1 MNRLERLEKILNKT
15 SGNPYHDS
23 KGKFTFSPS
32 GVGKHARGFSSPTV
46 IYTGDDI
53 KLEKDGVILEGTL
66 QYKEGKF
73 YLLIDKEKGSL
84 IEISKD
90 DIRKSIV
97 SKSAKEKQKELL
109 ESQGIRHKSPKE
121 RRTPEQKR
129 LISELD
135 KMGLLKDKEFGT
147 WCVKYADE
155 ETLSDIYTTLREAES
170 FGLDI
175 SSIQLGKIRSGQ
187 TWGRAYYRT
196 DGNFKLALSGQIY
209 DRNPIQE
216 MKIKECREGFHT
228 DNSIKAVVRH
238 ETGHIISYQN
248 AQRGS
253 NTKEMPKN
261 IWQQEDTID
270 SYCGKV
276 VSEAMGYSYFT
287 YRETLKDLKKCSNSE
302 ISEYGRTNFK
312 EAIAE
317 SWSNPNYSLFTKKVS
332 DILKKDLKKPRE
344 NSIMNKRT
352 EEIPICSG
360 YGPEFEDF
368 EYETSTGKVKTNSRI
383 MRLCSLEKVMNSQ
396 TENLDYRYDVKA
408 YKEYLKEWL
417 KHKDEKEWLDG
428 GVLSFAEFWEHD
440 IDYEFEDYNKILKL
454 IDEHNKKKEL
464 VTNGGP
470 NSGNH
475 NPGQGRGVG
484 KPANSIDVS
493 KYSTYED
500 FEQDMFRGENRKENI
515 EKLKEQGIN
524 SKDKMYLYFVNEK
537 FKKQK
542 ITQMSLDEAKDT
554 ILENIPKSVAEGWF
568 IKADSSYKK
577 KIVQLI
583 VENDNLRSA
592 SLSLAYETYKELIN
606 KNIGFNDFLNKE
618 LDLYRGDPEG
628 KKFIEADSTSF
639 ISYTPF
645 EDMAKKFGKVITKK
659 TIKPKET
666 LGVLRQV
673 GEFEFLVPT
682 FNQKK
687 DVHKSKNA
695 SVRMNDLLQKMD
707 KILNGGPNSGN
718 HNPGQG
724 RGVGKPSNK
733 TGKFVK
739 SSSPSLKMSENSKK
753 FYEKLNPKIQESFE
767 KCIDRLKKT
776 NISLDNVELEF
787 VNSNTSGG
795 DNGWV
800 NVVDGD
806 NIDSRM
812 IVNLIK
818 PVLKKFTKKEQ
829 DVYKHSFVADNSSEA
844 IIDHEF
850 GHVLM
855 YKKAAEIGIKPKSAH
870 LFAEMIVKNEA
881 KKLNIDLNDESTE
894 NFSEYAHRNY
904 TEFIAEAYSRPD
916 YSKLTQ
922 NVSDS
927 LCNNKY
933 SKDDFKNFIIELTGI
948 QTNENNSNIIRL
960 NSILNS
966 GPNSGNPYHDEKGRF
981 TFGPGQGRGDGKS
994 DSKTKYSADNYL
1006 TKAEH
1011 EKIINHSSEDNFTDD
1026 ELDAIAKYVASMRYG
1041 ASSDLNQAIKA
1052 DSNGEITETENILFP
1067 EDDSQIVTWKDNKE
1081 FIEQKIKDKKKYDS
1095 LNEEIRLE
1103 SSILRK
1109 GGLSDE
1115 KEIENLKSHLSEIV
1129 KERDDISKTLKYS
1142 DYENY
1147 VKNYEEGRY
1156 DSIKDDQKMWTINED
1171 KLSKISIVKLRE
1183 KQKSDSKRF
1192 DEILEIPRLTWSMS
1206 PDDKPTTTDTLANV
1220 YQESFKDLDK
1230 LDNIIKNK
1238 GFVLDKDITVTRRVA
1253 NAKVIEN
1260 QIKNKGEY
1268 TQNGITSVTAARHI
1282 AKKMPSGVNMGDD
1295 LLRITIPAGTR
1306 VVSTYNPFVRDVQKS
1321 ADKYN
1326 GGNLT
1331 VDDKRNMRMIK
1342 GQNELILPSGS
1353 KFVSPKGNSIS
1364 KNEDGSYQLI
1374 LKVEKDKTSKN
1385 SLKMIDYLR
1394 NNISA
1399 KSYFR
1404 SQRLSAILNKVN
1416 RGNPYHDSEGKF
1428 TSKGGSFGSSALITE
1443 KGKEIDKKFKSFSD
1457 IALELKEGTHK
1468 VLGKEISGKRFDL
1481 VSGDIL
1487 VSTISDNAED
1497 ENRIEEIKQQIEKE
1511 KKSGVVLITIDENE
1525 KVKIRD
1531 GSHTFAAYLRLRD
1544 EGKNYYIPFILST
1557 PSDIDRWEKKFDSIE
1572 ELEKTNKDLV
1582 NVKQFKINKEDEE

>member
-15 SGNPYHDS
+15 SGNPYHDE
-23 KGKFTFSPS
+23 KGRFTFNPGQGR
-32 GVGKHARGFSSPTV
+32 GVGKPARGFSSPTV

-73 YLLIDKEKGSL
+73 YLLTDKEKGSL

-90 DIRKSIV
+90 DIRRSIV

-135 KMGLLKDKEFGT
+135 KIGLLKDKEFGT
-147 WCVKYADE
+147 WCMKYADE
-155 ETLSDIYTTLREAES
+155 ETLADIYTTLREAES

-175 SSIQLGKIRSGQ
+175 SSMQLGKIRSGQ
-187 TWGRAYYRT
+187 TWGRAYYIT
-196 DGNFKLALSGQIY
+196 DGNFKLSLSGQIY

-216 MKIKECREGFHT
+216 MKIKECRKGFHT

-248 AQRGS
+248 AQRS
-253 NTKEMPKN
+253 
-261 IWQQEDTID
+261 EDTID

-287 YRETLKDLKKCSNSE
+287 YRETLKDLKEYSNSE

-344 NSIMNKRT
+344 NSIMNERT

-383 MRLCSLEKVMNSQ
+383 MRLCSLEKVINSQ

-417 KHKDEKEWLDG
+417 KHKDEKEYLDG

-440 IDYEFEDYNKILKL
+440 IDYEFEDYNKILKI

-484 KPANSIDVS
+484 KPAN
-493 KYSTYED
+493 
-500 FEQDMFRGENRKENI
+500 
-515 EKLKEQGIN
+515 
-524 SKDKMYLYFVNEK
+524 
-537 FKKQK
+537 
-542 ITQMSLDEAKDT
+542 
-554 ILENIPKSVAEGWF
+554 
-568 IKADSSYKK
+568 
-577 KIVQLI
+577 
-583 VENDNLRSA
+583 
-592 SLSLAYETYKELIN
+592 
-606 KNIGFNDFLNKE
+606 
-618 LDLYRGDPEG
+618 
-628 KKFIEADSTSF
+628 
-639 ISYTPF
+639 
-645 EDMAKKFGKVITKK
+645 
-659 TIKPKET
+659 
-666 LGVLRQV
+666 
-673 GEFEFLVPT
+673 
-682 FNQKK
+682 
-687 DVHKSKNA
+687 
-695 SVRMNDLLQKMD
+695 
-707 KILNGGPNSGN
+707 
-718 HNPGQG
+718 
-724 RGVGKPSNK
+724 K
-733 TGKFVK
+733 TGKTSK

-767 KCIDRLKKT
+767 KCVSRLKKT
-776 NISLDNVELEF
+776 GISLDNVELEF

-806 NIDSRM
+806 NIDSKM

-829 DVYKHSFVADNSSEA
+829 DVYKHAFVADNSSEA
-844 IIDHEF
+844 IIDHEL

-870 LFAEMIVKNEA
+870 LFAEMIVNNEA

-894 NFSEYAHRNY
+894 NFSEYAHRNF

-981 TFGPGQGRGDGKS
+981 TFGPGQSRVAGKS
-994 DSKTKYSADNYL
+994 DSKTQYSSDSYL

-1011 EKIINHSSEDNFTDD
+1011 ENIINYSSEDNFTDD

-1041 ASSDLNQAIKA
+1041 ASSDLNQAIKT
-1052 DSNGEITETENILFP
+1052 DSDGEITETENILFP

-1081 FIEQKIKDKKKYDS
+1081 FIEQKIEDKKKYDS

-1115 KEIENLKSHLSEIV
+1115 KEIENLKAHLSEIV
-1129 KERDDISKTLKYS
+1129 KERDDISKTLNYS

-1147 VKNYEEGRY
+1147 IKNYEEGRY
-1156 DSIKDDQKMWTINED
+1156 NSIKDDQKMWTINED
-1171 KLSKISIVKLRE
+1171 KLSKISVVKLRE

-1192 DEILEIPRLTWSMS
+1192 DEVLEIPRLTWSMS

-1268 TQNGITSVTAARHI
+1268 TQNGITSVTAARSI

-1295 LLRITIPAGTR
+1295 LLRITIPAGTK
-1306 VVSTYNPFVRDVQKS
+1306 VISTYNPFVRDVQKS

-1353 KFVSPKGNSIS
+1353 KFVSPNGNSIS

-1385 SLKMIDYLR
+1385 SFKMIDYLR

-1416 RGNPYHDSEGKF
+1416 RGNPYHDEKGRFSSSHGQGSGIAKSGKENNAAKIYEKYKDRKNPEPKSLSDEERELRIRTIINNAERMGINLDNIKKDDAYKIMKFIGWEGNEIGTVSTEFGLEKISDKEIKDDDYIVFNGTDSKDGFDALRDGGYRSKIIDEDDGPGIYTSEYYDTGLDYTKGQGEIAHEERV
-1428 TSKGGSFGSSALITE
+1428 TSIKINNSNIISRDDVNKKLRNSNRSFLRNLPDSAVAALAGYDAMWTGNGDKEIVILKPSSA
-1443 KGKEIDKKFKSFSD
+1443 EI
-1457 IALELKEGTHK
+1457 IEL
-1468 VLGKEISGKRFDL
+1468 
-1481 VSGDIL
+1481 
-1487 VSTISDNAED
+1487 
-1497 ENRIEEIKQQIEKE
+1497 
-1511 KKSGVVLITIDENE
+1511 
-1525 KVKIRD
+1525 
-1531 GSHTFAAYLRLRD
+1531 
-1544 EGKNYYIPFILST
+1544 
-1557 PSDIDRWEKKFDSIE
+1557 
-1572 ELEKTNKDLV
+1572 
-1582 NVKQFKINKEDEE
+1582 DEE

>member
-1 MNRLERLEKILNKT
+1 MNRFVVDEDDILISFLDDKNTKNSRIGRLNTVINKVNR
-15 SGNPYHDS
+15 GNPYHDS

-32 GVGKHARGFSSPTV
+32 SVGKPARCFSSPTV

-66 QYKEGKF
+66 QYKDGKF
-73 YLLIDKEKGSL
+73 YLLTDKGKGNL

-109 ESQGIRHKSPKE
+109 ESQGIRHKTPKE

-135 KMGLLKDKEFGT
+135 KMGLLKDKEFGA
-147 WCVKYADE
+147 WCMKYADE
-155 ETLSDIYTTLREAES
+155 ETLADIYTTLREAES

-238 ETGHIISYQN
+238 EAGHIISYQN
-248 AQRGS
+248 AQRS
-253 NTKEMPKN
+253 FNTKDKPKN
-261 IWQQEDTID
+261 IWQQEDKID

-287 YRETLKDLKKCSNSE
+287 YRETLKDLKNCSNSE

-332 DILKKDLKKPRE
+332 DILKKDLEKPRE
-344 NSIMNKRT
+344 NSIMNERT

-383 MRLCSLEKVMNSQ
+383 MRLCSLEKVINSQ

-417 KHKDEKEWLDG
+417 KHKDEKEYLEG

-440 IDYEFEDYNKILKL
+440 IDYEFEDYKKILKL

-470 NSGNH
+470 GSGNH

-484 KPANSIDVS
+484 KPAN
-493 KYSTYED
+493 
-500 FEQDMFRGENRKENI
+500 
-515 EKLKEQGIN
+515 
-524 SKDKMYLYFVNEK
+524 
-537 FKKQK
+537 
-542 ITQMSLDEAKDT
+542 
-554 ILENIPKSVAEGWF
+554 
-568 IKADSSYKK
+568 
-577 KIVQLI
+577 
-583 VENDNLRSA
+583 
-592 SLSLAYETYKELIN
+592 
-606 KNIGFNDFLNKE
+606 
-618 LDLYRGDPEG
+618 
-628 KKFIEADSTSF
+628 
-639 ISYTPF
+639 
-645 EDMAKKFGKVITKK
+645 
-659 TIKPKET
+659 
-666 LGVLRQV
+666 
-673 GEFEFLVPT
+673 
-682 FNQKK
+682 
-687 DVHKSKNA
+687 
-695 SVRMNDLLQKMD
+695 
-707 KILNGGPNSGN
+707 
-718 HNPGQG
+718 
-724 RGVGKPSNK
+724 K
-733 TGKFVK
+733 TGKTSK

-767 KCIDRLKKT
+767 KCVSRLKKT
-776 NISLDNVELEF
+776 GISLDNVELEF

-806 NIDSRM
+806 NIDSKM

-829 DVYKHSFVADNSSEA
+829 DVYKHAFVADNSSEA
-844 IIDHEF
+844 IIDHEL

-870 LFAEMIVKNEA
+870 LFAEMIVNNEA

-933 SKDDFKNFIIELTGI
+933 SKDDFKNFIIELTSI

-981 TFGPGQGRGDGKS
+981 TSGPGQGRGAGKS
-994 DSKTKYSADNYL
+994 DNKTQYSADKYL

-1011 EKIINHSSEDNFTDD
+1011 ENIINYSSEDNFTED
-1026 ELDAIAKYVASMRYG
+1026 ELDAIASYTKSMRYG
-1041 ASSDLNQAIKA
+1041 ASSVLNQGIREN
-1052 DSNGEITETENILFP
+1052 DFGEIIEQKNIEFP
-1067 EDDSQIVTWKDNKE
+1067 ADNSQIVTWKENREFLENKIKEKESYDKLSQEYKE
-1081 FIEQKIKDKKKYDS
+1081 FRKKHEGDANYKDEIIKRA
-1095 LNEEIRLE
+1095 EEVNSE
-1103 SSILRK
+1103 YRK
-1109 GGLSDE
+1109 LD
-1115 KEIENLKSHLSEIV
+1115 
-1129 KERDDISKTLKYS
+1129 YS
-1142 DYENY
+1142 DYSNYIENY
-1147 VKNYEEGRY
+1147 KNGVYKNL
-1156 DSIKDDQKMWTINED
+1156 KDNDKLWTIDNN
-1171 KLSKISIVKLRE
+1171 KIEKVSIVELRKEQKNNPKEFYE
-1183 KQKSDSKRF
+1183 K
-1192 DEILEIPRLTWSMS
+1192 INIPRLTWSTYNS
-1206 PDDKPTTTDTLANV
+1206 NPTTTDTLATV
-1220 YQESFKDLDK
+1220 YGNDFKDLDK

-1268 TQNGITSVTAARHI
+1268 TQNGITSVTAARSI

-1295 LLRITIPAGTR
+1295 LLRITIPAGTK
-1306 VVSTYNPFVRDVQKS
+1306 VISTYNPFVRDVQKS
-1321 ADKYN
+1321 ADKYK
-1326 GGNLT
+1326 GGNLSAE
-1331 VDDKRNMRMIK
+1331 DKRNMRMIK

-1353 KFVSPKGNSIS
+1353 KFVSPKGNSVS

-1374 LKVEKDKTSKN
+1374 LKVEKDKTNKN

-1404 SQRLSAILNKVN
+1404 SQRLSVILNKVN
-1416 RGNPYHDSEGKF
+1416 KGNPYHDSEGKF
-1428 TSKGGSFGSSALITE
+1428 TSKGGSFGSSALITD
-1443 KGKEIDKKFKSFSD
+1443 KGKEIDKKFQSFSD

-1487 VSTISDNAED
+1487 VSTIDDDAED

-1557 PSDIDRWEKKFDSIE
+1557 PSDIDRWEKKFDSID
-1572 ELEKTNKDLV
+1572 ELEKTKKDLV

>member
-1 MNRLERLEKILNKT
+1 MNILFYEEEPEQDDVKKLEDLEKEIIKISVEELKERYPGIIENSILQNNCKSSSKNNINRTERLNKVLNKT
-15 SGNPYHDS
+15 SGNPYHDE
-23 KGKFTFSPS
+23 KGRFTFNPGQGR
-32 GVGKHARGFSSPTV
+32 GVGKPARGFSSPTV

-66 QYKEGKF
+66 QYKDGKF
-73 YLLIDKEKGSL
+73 YLLTDKEKGNL

-109 ESQGIRHKSPKE
+109 ESQGIRHKTPKE

-135 KMGLLKDKEFGT
+135 KMGLLKDKEFGA

-155 ETLSDIYTTLREAES
+155 ETLADIYTTLREAES

-248 AQRGS
+248 AQRS
-253 NTKEMPKN
+253 FNTKDKPKN

-287 YRETLKDLKKCSNSE
+287 YRETLKDLKNYSNSE

-332 DILKKDLKKPRE
+332 DILKKDLEKPRE
-344 NSIMNKRT
+344 NSIMNERT

-383 MRLCSLEKVMNSQ
+383 MRLCSLEKVMNSKK
-396 TENLDYRYDVKA
+396 ENLDYRYDVKA

-417 KHKDEKEWLDG
+417 KHKDEKEYLEG

-440 IDYEFEDYNKILKL
+440 IDYEFEDYNKILKI
-454 IDEHNKKKEL
+454 IDEHNKKNEI

-470 NSGNH
+470 GSGNH

-484 KPANSIDVS
+484 KPAN
-493 KYSTYED
+493 
-500 FEQDMFRGENRKENI
+500 GH
-515 EKLKEQGIN
+515 
-524 SKDKMYLYFVNEK
+524 
-537 FKKQK
+537 
-542 ITQMSLDEAKDT
+542 
-554 ILENIPKSVAEGWF
+554 
-568 IKADSSYKK
+568 
-577 KIVQLI
+577 
-583 VENDNLRSA
+583 
-592 SLSLAYETYKELIN
+592 
-606 KNIGFNDFLNKE
+606 
-618 LDLYRGDPEG
+618 
-628 KKFIEADSTSF
+628 TS
-639 ISYTPF
+639 
-645 EDMAKKFGKVITKK
+645 
-659 TIKPKET
+659 
-666 LGVLRQV
+666 
-673 GEFEFLVPT
+673 
-682 FNQKK
+682 
-687 DVHKSKNA
+687 
-695 SVRMNDLLQKMD
+695 
-707 KILNGGPNSGN
+707 
-718 HNPGQG
+718 
-724 RGVGKPSNK
+724 
-733 TGKFVK
+733 K
-739 SSSPSLKMSENSKK
+739 SS
-753 FYEKLNPKIQESFE
+753 
-767 KCIDRLKKT
+767 
-776 NISLDNVELEF
+776 
-787 VNSNTSGG
+787 
-795 DNGWV
+795 
-800 NVVDGD
+800 
-806 NIDSRM
+806 
-812 IVNLIK
+812 
-818 PVLKKFTKKEQ
+818 
-829 DVYKHSFVADNSSEA
+829 
-844 IIDHEF
+844 
-850 GHVLM
+850 
-855 YKKAAEIGIKPKSAH
+855 
-870 LFAEMIVKNEA
+870 
-881 KKLNIDLNDESTE
+881 
-894 NFSEYAHRNY
+894 
-904 TEFIAEAYSRPD
+904 
-916 YSKLTQ
+916 TQ
-922 NVSDS
+922 
-927 LCNNKY
+927 
-933 SKDDFKNFIIELTGI
+933 
-948 QTNENNSNIIRL
+948 
-960 NSILNS
+960 
-966 GPNSGNPYHDEKGRF
+966 
-981 TFGPGQGRGDGKS
+981 
-994 DSKTKYSADNYL
+994 YSADKYL
-1006 TKAEH
+1006 TRAEH
-1011 EKIINHSSEDNFTDD
+1011 ENIINYSSEDNFTDD
-1026 ELDAIAKYVASMRYG
+1026 ELDAIASYTKSMRYG

-1115 KEIENLKSHLSEIV
+1115 KEIENLKAHLSEIV

-1147 VKNYEEGRY
+1147 IKNYEEGRY

-1183 KQKSDSKRF
+1183 NQKSDSKRF
-1192 DEILEIPRLTWSMS
+1192 DEVLEIPRLTWSMS
-1206 PDDKPTTTDTLANV
+1206 PDDKTTTTDTLANV

-1268 TQNGITSVTAARHI
+1268 TQNGITSVTAAMAI

-1295 LLRITIPAGTR
+1295 LLRITIPAGTK
-1306 VVSTYNPFVRDVQKS
+1306 VISTYNPFVRDVQKS

-1331 VDDKRNMRMIK
+1331 VEDKRNMRMIK

-1353 KFVSPKGNSIS
+1353 KFVSPNGNSIS

-1374 LKVEKDKTSKN
+1374 LKVEKDKTNKN
-1385 SLKMIDYLR
+1385 SLKIADYLR
-1394 NNISA
+1394 NNLSA

-1404 SQRLSAILNKVN
+1404 NQRLSAILNKVN
-1416 RGNPYHDSEGKF
+1416 RGNPYHD
-1428 TSKGGSFGSSALITE
+1428 E
-1443 KGKEIDKKFKSFSD
+1443 KGKFASKNGGYFKSPFVTKDGIEINESCQNFK
-1457 IALELKEGTHK
+1457 ELSKVLIKNKVKATEEK
-1468 VLGKEISGKRFDL
+1468 VLGKELLGRRI
-1481 VSGDIL
+1481 DIL
-1487 VSTISDNAED
+1487 NSDSITHTVDSDAED
-1497 ENRIEEIKQQIEKE
+1497 EKRVEEIKYQIETK
-1511 KKSGVVLITIDENE
+1511 KKSGIIPIVIRNDNSIDI
-1525 KVKIRD
+1525 VD
-1531 GSHTFAAYLRLRD
+1531 GTHTFEAFMRLKE
-1544 EGKNYYIPFILST
+1544 EGKKYYIPILITT
-1557 PSDIDRWEKKFDSIE
+1557 PALVEKWENKFKSIE
-1572 ELEKTNKDLV
+1572 DMHKSPKSLV
-1582 NVKQFKINKEDEE
+1582 KVKEFEE

>member
-1 MNRLERLEKILNKT
+1 MLQKDTTKAENKLLQELLMISIKELDSTLKANDNKEKNILRLKKIIKTINGGPNSGNHNPGQGRGVGKPSKKISYEEYVKKFKKSTKTERKELDKKYPEYADKYFDELMGRHLKTLKKEREQKELEEKFKNYENDNSHPHFDLDNMVYEYKDALDITPDEYNGEWNDETKSFEKLKNLKEYYNKVKGIQVKIISMNPADYSHAIIDNDDEHYTSMSAVMDRTSKKGIDMYKEKFNNGERVEIPYIKFDENGKFSGEQEGFHRTLAANEIGDSEVPVAIVTRYYGKQPKLNYGRDITKKVEEYFANKKENNSRINRLVNLENKINNRKSSGNVKLNKT

-32 GVGKHARGFSSPTV
+32 GVSKPARGFSSPSV

-109 ESQGIRHKSPKE
+109 ESKGIKHKTPKE
-121 RRTPEQKR
+121 RRTPEQKH

-135 KMGLLKDKEFGT
+135 KIGLLKDKEFGA
-147 WCVKYADE
+147 WCMKYADE
-155 ETLSDIYTTLREAES
+155 KTLDDIYTTLKEAES
-170 FGLDI
+170 LGLDI

-248 AQRGS
+248 AQRS
-253 NTKEMPKN
+253 FNEKDSPKN
-261 IWQQEDTID
+261 IWQQEDAID

-344 NSIMNKRT
+344 NSIMNEIT

-383 MRLCSLEKVMNSQ
+383 MRLCSLEKVINSQ
-396 TENLDYRYDVKA
+396 KENLDYRYDVKA

-417 KHKDEKEWLDG
+417 KHKDEKEYLDG

-470 NSGNH
+470 GSGNH

-484 KPANSIDVS
+484 KPAN
-493 KYSTYED
+493 
-500 FEQDMFRGENRKENI
+500 GH
-515 EKLKEQGIN
+515 
-524 SKDKMYLYFVNEK
+524 
-537 FKKQK
+537 
-542 ITQMSLDEAKDT
+542 
-554 ILENIPKSVAEGWF
+554 
-568 IKADSSYKK
+568 
-577 KIVQLI
+577 
-583 VENDNLRSA
+583 
-592 SLSLAYETYKELIN
+592 
-606 KNIGFNDFLNKE
+606 
-618 LDLYRGDPEG
+618 
-628 KKFIEADSTSF
+628 
-639 ISYTPF
+639 IS
-645 EDMAKKFGKVITKK
+645 
-659 TIKPKET
+659 
-666 LGVLRQV
+666 
-673 GEFEFLVPT
+673 
-682 FNQKK
+682 
-687 DVHKSKNA
+687 
-695 SVRMNDLLQKMD
+695 
-707 KILNGGPNSGN
+707 
-718 HNPGQG
+718 
-724 RGVGKPSNK
+724 
-733 TGKFVK
+733 
-739 SSSPSLKMSENSKK
+739 
-753 FYEKLNPKIQESFE
+753 
-767 KCIDRLKKT
+767 
-776 NISLDNVELEF
+776 
-787 VNSNTSGG
+787 
-795 DNGWV
+795 
-800 NVVDGD
+800 
-806 NIDSRM
+806 
-812 IVNLIK
+812 
-818 PVLKKFTKKEQ
+818 
-829 DVYKHSFVADNSSEA
+829 
-844 IIDHEF
+844 
-850 GHVLM
+850 
-855 YKKAAEIGIKPKSAH
+855 KSA
-870 LFAEMIVKNEA
+870 
-881 KKLNIDLNDESTE
+881 
-894 NFSEYAHRNY
+894 
-904 TEFIAEAYSRPD
+904 
-916 YSKLTQ
+916 TQ
-922 NVSDS
+922 
-927 LCNNKY
+927 
-933 SKDDFKNFIIELTGI
+933 
-948 QTNENNSNIIRL
+948 
-960 NSILNS
+960 
-966 GPNSGNPYHDEKGRF
+966 
-981 TFGPGQGRGDGKS
+981 
-994 DSKTKYSADNYL
+994 YSADKYL
-1006 TKAEH
+1006 TRAEH
-1011 EKIINHSSEDNFTDD
+1011 ENIINYFSEDNFTDD
-1026 ELDAIAKYVASMRYG
+1026 ELDAIASYTKSMRYG

-1052 DSNGEITETENILFP
+1052 DSDGEITETENILYP

-1081 FIEQKIKDKKKYDS
+1081 FIEQKIEDKKKYDS

-1115 KEIENLKSHLSEIV
+1115 KEIENLKSHISKIQ

-1147 VKNYEEGRY
+1147 IKNYEEGRY
-1156 DSIKDDQKMWTINED
+1156 DSIKDDQKMWTIDED

-1183 KQKSDSKRF
+1183 NQKSDSKRF
-1192 DEILEIPRLTWSMS
+1192 DEVLEIPRLTWSMS
-1206 PDDKPTTTDTLANV
+1206 PGDKPITTDTLANV

-1268 TQNGITSVTAARHI
+1268 TQNGITSVTAARSI

-1295 LLRITIPAGTR
+1295 LLRITIPAGTK
-1306 VVSTYNPFVRDVQKS
+1306 VISTYNPFARDVQKS

-1326 GGNLT
+1326 GGNLS
-1331 VDDKRNMRMIK
+1331 VEDKRNLRMIK

-1353 KFVSPKGNSIS
+1353 KFVSPNGNSIS

-1374 LKVEKDKTSKN
+1374 LKVDKDKTSKN
-1385 SLKMIDYLR
+1385 SLKIADYLR
-1394 NNISA
+1394 NNLSA

-1404 SQRLSAILNKVN
+1404 NQRLSAILNKVN
-1416 RGNPYHDSEGKF
+1416 RGNPYHD
-1428 TSKGGSFGSSALITE
+1428 E
-1443 KGKEIDKKFKSFSD
+1443 KGRFSSSHGQGSGIGKSGKENNAAKIYEKYKDRKNPKPKSLSDEERELRVRTIINNAERMGINLDNIKKDDAYKIMKFIGWEGNEIGTVSTEFGLEKISDKEIKDDDYISFNGADS
-1457 IALELKEGTHK
+1457 KEG
-1468 VLGKEISGKRFDL
+1468 FDAL
-1481 VSGDIL
+1481 RDGGYRSKI
-1487 VSTISDNAED
+1487 
-1497 ENRIEEIKQQIEKE
+1497 
-1511 KKSGVVLITIDENE
+1511 IDEN
-1525 KVKIRD
+1525 D
-1531 GSHTFAAYLRLRD
+1531 GPGIYTSQYYDVALEYSK
-1544 EGKNYYIPFILST
+1544 GKGEIPH
-1557 PSDIDRWEKKFDSIE
+1557 E
-1572 ELEKTNKDLV
+1572 ERITAI
-1582 NVKQFKINKEDEE
+1582 KINNSNIISRDDVNKKLRNSNRNFLRNLPDSAVAALAGYDAMWTGEGDKEILILKPSSAEIIEIDEE

>member
-1 MNRLERLEKILNKT
+1 MNRIERLEKVLNKT

-32 GVGKHARGFSSPTV
+32 GVGKPARGFSSPTV

-66 QYKEGKF
+66 QYKDGKF

-147 WCVKYADE
+147 WCMKYADE

-238 ETGHIISYQN
+238 EAGHIISYQN
-248 AQRGS
+248 AQRS
-253 NTKEMPKN
+253 FNTKDDPKN
-261 IWQQEDTID
+261 ILQQEDKID

-287 YRETLKDLKKCSNSE
+287 YRETLKDLKNYSNSE

-332 DILKKDLKKPRE
+332 DILKKDLEKPRE
-344 NSIMNKRT
+344 NSIMNERA

-383 MRLCSLEKVMNSQ
+383 MRLCSLEKVKNSQ
-396 TENLDYRYDVKA
+396 KENLDYRYDVKA

-417 KHKDEKEWLDG
+417 KHKDEKEYLDG

-470 NSGNH
+470 GSGNH

-484 KPANSIDVS
+484 KP
-493 KYSTYED
+493 
-500 FEQDMFRGENRKENI
+500 
-515 EKLKEQGIN
+515 
-524 SKDKMYLYFVNEK
+524 
-537 FKKQK
+537 
-542 ITQMSLDEAKDT
+542 
-554 ILENIPKSVAEGWF
+554 
-568 IKADSSYKK
+568 
-577 KIVQLI
+577 
-583 VENDNLRSA
+583 
-592 SLSLAYETYKELIN
+592 
-606 KNIGFNDFLNKE
+606 
-618 LDLYRGDPEG
+618 
-628 KKFIEADSTSF
+628 
-639 ISYTPF
+639 
-645 EDMAKKFGKVITKK
+645 
-659 TIKPKET
+659 
-666 LGVLRQV
+666 
-673 GEFEFLVPT
+673 
-682 FNQKK
+682 
-687 DVHKSKNA
+687 
-695 SVRMNDLLQKMD
+695 
-707 KILNGGPNSGN
+707 
-718 HNPGQG
+718 
-724 RGVGKPSNK
+724 
-733 TGKFVK
+733 
-739 SSSPSLKMSENSKK
+739 
-753 FYEKLNPKIQESFE
+753 
-767 KCIDRLKKT
+767 
-776 NISLDNVELEF
+776 
-787 VNSNTSGG
+787 
-795 DNGWV
+795 DNGHV
-800 NVVDGD
+800 
-806 NIDSRM
+806 SR
-812 IVNLIK
+812 
-818 PVLKKFTKKEQ
+818 
-829 DVYKHSFVADNSSEA
+829 SS
-844 IIDHEF
+844 
-850 GHVLM
+850 
-855 YKKAAEIGIKPKSAH
+855 
-870 LFAEMIVKNEA
+870 
-881 KKLNIDLNDESTE
+881 
-894 NFSEYAHRNY
+894 
-904 TEFIAEAYSRPD
+904 
-916 YSKLTQ
+916 TQ
-922 NVSDS
+922 
-927 LCNNKY
+927 
-933 SKDDFKNFIIELTGI
+933 
-948 QTNENNSNIIRL
+948 
-960 NSILNS
+960 
-966 GPNSGNPYHDEKGRF
+966 
-981 TFGPGQGRGDGKS
+981 
-994 DSKTKYSADNYL
+994 YSADNYL

-1026 ELDAIAKYVASMRYG
+1026 ELNAIASYTNSMSYG
-1041 ASSDLNQAIKA
+1041 ASSDLNQAVKA

-1115 KEIENLKSHLSEIV
+1115 EEVENLKANISKMQ
-1129 KERDDISKTLKYS
+1129 KERDDISKTLNYS

-1147 VKNYEEGRY
+1147 IKNYEECRY

-1171 KLSKISIVKLRE
+1171 KLSKISVVKLRE

-1192 DEILEIPRLTWSMS
+1192 DEVLKIPRLTWSMS
-1206 PDDKPTTTDTLANV
+1206 PDDKPTTTDTLANA
-1220 YQESFKDLDK
+1220 YQKSFKNLDK

-1268 TQNGITSVTAARHI
+1268 TQNGITSVSAARSI
-1282 AKKMPSGVNMGDD
+1282 AKKMPSGINMGDD
-1295 LLRITIPAGTR
+1295 LLRITIPAGTK
-1306 VVSTYNPFVRDVQKS
+1306 VISTYNPFVRDVQKS

-1331 VDDKRNMRMIK
+1331 STDKRNMIMIK

-1353 KFVSPKGNSIS
+1353 KFISPNGNSIS

-1374 LKVEKDKTSKN
+1374 LKVENNKTSKN

-1416 RGNPYHDSEGKF
+1416 RGNPYHD
-1428 TSKGGSFGSSALITE
+1428 E
-1443 KGKEIDKKFKSFSD
+1443 KGRFSSSHGQGSGISKSGKENNSAKIYEKYKDRKNPKPKSLSDEERELRIRTIENNAERMGINLDNIKKDDAYKIMKFIGWEGNEIGTVSTEFGLEKISDKEIKDDDYIVFNGTDSKDGFD
-1457 IALELKEGTHK
+1457 ALRDGGYHSK
-1468 VLGKEISGKRFDL
+1468 I
-1481 VSGDIL
+1481 
-1487 VSTISDNAED
+1487 
-1497 ENRIEEIKQQIEKE
+1497 
-1511 KKSGVVLITIDENE
+1511 IDEN
-1525 KVKIRD
+1525 D
-1531 GSHTFAAYLRLRD
+1531 GPGIYTS
-1544 EGKNYYIPFILST
+1544 EYYDTGLDYTKGQGEIAHEERVT
-1557 PSDIDRWEKKFDSIE
+1557 SI
-1572 ELEKTNKDLV
+1572 
-1582 NVKQFKINKEDEE
+1582 KINNSNIISRDDVNKKLRNFDRNFLRNLPDSAVAALAGYDAMWTGNGDKEIVILKPSAAEIIELDEE

>member
-15 SGNPYHDS
+15 SGNPYHDE
-23 KGKFTFSPS
+23 KGRFTFNPGQGR
-32 GVGKHARGFSSPTV
+32 GVGKPARGFSSPTV

-66 QYKEGKF
+66 QYKDGKF
-73 YLLIDKEKGSL
+73 YLLTDKEKSNL

-109 ESQGIRHKSPKE
+109 ESQGIRHKTPKE

-135 KMGLLKDKEFGT
+135 KMGLLKDKEFGS
-147 WCVKYADE
+147 WCMKYADE
-155 ETLSDIYTTLREAES
+155 ETLADIYTTLREAES

-248 AQRGS
+248 AQRS
-253 NTKEMPKN
+253 FNTKDKPKN
-261 IWQQEDTID
+261 IWQQEDKID

-287 YRETLKDLKKCSNSE
+287 YRETLKDLKNYSNSE

-332 DILKKDLKKPRE
+332 DILKKDLEKPRE
-344 NSIMNKRT
+344 NSIMNERT

-383 MRLCSLEKVMNSQ
+383 MRLCSLEKVINSQ
-396 TENLDYRYDVKA
+396 KENLDYRYDVKA

-417 KHKDEKEWLDG
+417 KHKDEKEYLEG

-440 IDYEFEDYNKILKL
+440 IDYEFEDYNKILKI

-568 IKADSSYKK
+568 IKADSNYKK
-577 KIVQLI
+577 KIVKLI

-592 SLSLAYETYKELIN
+592 SLSLAYETYKELVN

-628 KKFIEADSTSF
+628 KKFIESDSTSF

-645 EDMAKKFGKVITKK
+645 EDIAKKFGKVITKK

-687 DVHKSKNA
+687 DVHKSKNS

-707 KILNGGPNSGN
+707 KILNGGPGSGN

-724 RGVGKPSNK
+724 RGVGKPANGHSS
-733 TGKFVK
+733 K
-739 SSSPSLKMSENSKK
+739 S
-753 FYEKLNPKIQESFE
+753 
-767 KCIDRLKKT
+767 
-776 NISLDNVELEF
+776 V
-787 VNSNTSGG
+787 
-795 DNGWV
+795 
-800 NVVDGD
+800 
-806 NIDSRM
+806 
-812 IVNLIK
+812 
-818 PVLKKFTKKEQ
+818 
-829 DVYKHSFVADNSSEA
+829 
-844 IIDHEF
+844 
-850 GHVLM
+850 
-855 YKKAAEIGIKPKSAH
+855 
-870 LFAEMIVKNEA
+870 
-881 KKLNIDLNDESTE
+881 
-894 NFSEYAHRNY
+894 
-904 TEFIAEAYSRPD
+904 
-916 YSKLTQ
+916 
-922 NVSDS
+922 
-927 LCNNKY
+927 
-933 SKDDFKNFIIELTGI
+933 
-948 QTNENNSNIIRL
+948 
-960 NSILNS
+960 
-966 GPNSGNPYHDEKGRF
+966 
-981 TFGPGQGRGDGKS
+981 
-994 DSKTKYSADNYL
+994 TKYSADKYL

-1052 DSNGEITETENILFP
+1052 NSDGEITETENILFP

-1095 LNEEIRLE
+1095 LNEEISLE

-1115 KEIENLKSHLSEIV
+1115 KEIENLKAHISELV
-1129 KERDDISKTLKYS
+1129 KERDDISKTLNYY

-1147 VKNYEEGRY
+1147 IKNYEKGMY

-1171 KLSKISIVKLRE
+1171 KLSKISVVKLRE

-1192 DEILEIPRLTWSMS
+1192 DEVLKIPRLTWSMS

-1220 YQESFKDLDK
+1220 YQEDFKNLDK

-1268 TQNGITSVTAARHI
+1268 TQNGITSVTAAKSI

-1295 LLRITIPAGTR
+1295 LLRITIPAGTK
-1306 VVSTYNPFVRDVQKS
+1306 VISTYNPFVRDVQKK
-1321 ADKYN
+1321 ADKYY

-1385 SLKMIDYLR
+1385 SLKTIDYLR

-1416 RGNPYHDSEGKF
+1416 RGNPYHD
-1428 TSKGGSFGSSALITE
+1428 E
-1443 KGKEIDKKFKSFSD
+1443 KGRFSSKNGGYYKSPFVTKDGIEINESCPNFKELSKVLIKNKVK
-1457 IALELKEGTHK
+1457 ATEEK
-1468 VLGKEISGKRFDL
+1468 VLGKELLGRRI
-1481 VSGDIL
+1481 DIL
-1487 VSTISDNAED
+1487 NSDSIIHTVDRDADD
-1497 ENRIEEIKQQIEKE
+1497 EKRVEEIKYQIETK
-1511 KKSGVVLITIDENE
+1511 KKSGIIPIIIKNDNSIDI
-1525 KVKIRD
+1525 VD
-1531 GSHTFAAYLRLRD
+1531 GTHTFEAFMRLRD
-1544 EGKNYYIPFILST
+1544 EGKKYYIPILITT
-1557 PSDIDRWEKKFDSIE
+1557 PGLVEKWENKFKSIE
-1572 ELEKTNKDLV
+1572 DLHKSQKSLIKV
-1582 NVKQFKINKEDEE
+1582 REFEE